1 MDMQASQRENN
12 MRSALSTGTRKFV
25 FEIKR
30 LCPEEDQM
38 RSGNMKTRLL
48 LVDDHAV
55 VRSGLRMLLGS
66 HAELEIAGE
75 AGTAEDALQKAGEL
89 RPDLILMDIG
99 LPDKTGIEATRE
111 IKRNFPDVRILA
123 LTIHED
129 EEYFFQMLDAGASG
143 YVPKR
148 AAPEELLSAIRVA
161 AAGEVYLYPSM
172 AKLLVR
178 DFLNIERPAGERP
191 NLDGLTDREREVLT
205 HLAEGVS
212 NDEIAVTL
220 VISPRT
226 VERHRE
232 NIMRKLNLHSRSE
245 LVRYAI
251 RKGIIKA

>member
-1 MDMQASQRENN
+1 MSIN
-12 MRSALSTGTRKFV
+12 
-25 FEIKR
+25 
-30 LCPEEDQM
+30 
-38 RSGNMKTRLL
+38 LL

-66 HAELEIAGE
+66 ENDVEIVGE
-75 AGTAEDALQKAGEL
+75 ASTAREAIEAAEQV
-89 RPDLILMDIG
+89 RPDVILMDIG
-99 LPDKTGIEATRE
+99 LPDLSGIDATRE
-111 IKRNFPDVRILA
+111 IKKRFPKVAIVA

-129 EEYFFQMLDAGASG
+129 EEYFFKMLEAGASG

-148 AAPEELLSAIRVA
+148 AAPDELLTAIRA
-161 AAGEVYLYPSM
+161 AATGEVYLYPSL
-172 AKLLVR
+172 AKLLVK
-178 DFLNIERPAGERP
+178 DYLNQEHPADEKA

-205 HLAEGVS
+205 YLAEGAS
-212 NDEIAVTL
+212 NDQIGAAL
-220 VISPRT
+220 VISPKT

>member
-1 MDMQASQRENN
+1 M
-12 MRSALSTGTRKFV
+12 
-25 FEIKR
+25 
-30 LCPEEDQM
+30 
-38 RSGNMKTRLL
+38 TRLL

-55 VRSGLRMLLGS
+55 VRSGLKMLLSG
-66 HAELEIAGE
+66 HGEMEIVGE
-75 AGTAEDALQKAGEL
+75 AGTAEEALQKAEEFK
-89 RPDLILMDIG
+89 PDVILMDIC
-99 LPDKTGIEATRE
+99 LPDKTGIDATRE
-111 IKRNFPDVRILA
+111 IKSRFPDIKIVA

-129 EEYFFQMLDAGASG
+129 EEYFFQMLAAGASG

-148 AAPEELLSAIRVA
+148 AAPEELITAIIA
-161 AAGEVYLYPSM
+161 AAEGEVYLYPTM

-178 DFLNIERPAGERP
+178 DYLSAERPADEKI

-205 HLAEGVS
+205 HLAEGAN
-212 NDEIAVTL
+212 NDEIAAAL
-220 VISPRT
+220 VISPKT